1 MVAMLLIGE
10 NIHIIAQT
18 VSDAVNQQDKKTLQ
32 QMAKE
37 QADLGM
43 DYIDLNVGP
52 ARKNPEV
59 MGWLA
64 ETVQE
69 VVDVPLALDSTNPLA
84 VEAGLKV
91 AKWPPLI
98 NSASGK
104 GESKEKMLPLAAK
117 YKCGVILSVLTDQG
131 IPSDAEA
138 RAESIMETAA
148 YANELGIE
156 NERLWIDPILLPV
169 SVSQQGVVACLE
181 FTQMLPDLL
190 PGVKSTIGLSNIS
203 NGAPEELRGILNRT
217 YMVMLERYGMHSAIV
232 DAFDAE
238 LRDLAHGKLP
248 GIVEVIHRVMDGE
261 DVDPSALPP
270 QERDYAKTAKVLMG
284 EILYSHTWLEQ

>member
-1 MVAMLLIGE
+1 MLFIGE
-10 NIHIIAQT
+10 NLHIIAKT
-18 VSDAVNQQDKKTLQ
+18 VSEAVNQKDKKTLQ

-37 QADLGM
+37 QAEVGM

-64 ETVQE
+64 EIVQE
-69 VVDVPLALDSTNPLA
+69 VVDCPLALDSTNPLA

-104 GESKEKMLPLAAK
+104 GESKERMLPLAAQ
-117 YKCGVILSVLTDQG
+117 YDCAVILSVLTDQG

>member
-1 MVAMLLIGE
+1 MLLIGE
-10 NIHIIAQT
+10 NIHIIAKT
-18 VSDAVNQQDKKTLQ
+18 VSDAVNQKDKKTLQ

-37 QADLGM
+37 QADVGV

-69 VVDVPLALDSTNPLA
+69 VVDCPLALDSTNPLA

-91 AKWPPLI
+91 AKRPPLI

-104 GESKEKMLPLAAK
+104 GESKERMLPLAAQ
-117 YKCGVILSVLTDQG
+117 YECAVILSVLTDRG

-169 SVSQQGVVACLE
+169 SVAQQGVVACLE

-217 YMVMLERYGMHSAIV
+217 YMVMLERYGMHSAIA

-238 LRDLAHGKLP
+238 LLDLAHGKLP
-248 GIVEVIHRVMDGE
+248 GIVELIHKVMDGE
-261 DVDPSALPP
+261 DVDPASLPP

-284 EILYSHTWLEQ
+284 ETLYSHTWLET

>member
-1 MVAMLLIGE
+1 MLLIGE
-10 NIHIIAQT
+10 NLHIIAKM
-18 VSDAVNQQDKKTLQ
+18 VSDAINRKDKKGLQ

-37 QADLGM
+37 QAAAGM
-43 DYIDLNVGP
+43 DYIDLNIGP

-59 MGWLA
+59 MGWLV
-64 ETVQE
+64 EIVQE
-69 VVDVPLALDSTNPLA
+69 VVECPLALDSTNPLA
-84 VEAGLKV
+84 MEAGLKK
-91 AKWPPLI
+91 AKAPPLI

-104 GESKEKMLPLAAK
+104 QESKERMLPLAAT
-117 YKCGVILSVLTDQG
+117 YGCDVVLSVLTDRG
-131 IPSDAEA
+131 IPSDTEA
-138 RAESIMETAA
+138 RAESIMESAA

-169 SVSQQGVVACLE
+169 GVSQQGVVACLE

-203 NGAPEELRGILNRT
+203 NGVPQELRGMLNRT
-217 YMVMLERYGMHSAIV
+217 YVVMLQRYGMHSAIV

-238 LRDLAHGKLP
+238 LRDLVHGKLP
-248 GIVEVIHRVMDGE
+248 GIVEVIHKAMDGE
-261 DVDPSALPP
+261 ETDQASFSPE
-270 QERDYAKTAKVLMG
+270 ERQYAKTVKVLMG

>member
-1 MVAMLLIGE
+1 
-10 NIHIIAQT
+10 
-18 VSDAVNQQDKKTLQ
+18 
-32 QMAKE
+32 
-37 QADLGM
+37 
-43 DYIDLNVGP
+43 
-52 ARKNPEV
+52 

-64 ETVQE
+64 EAVQE
-69 VVDVPLALDSTNPLA
+69 VVECPLALDSTNPLA

-104 GESKEKMLPLAAK
+104 GESKERMLPLAAQ
-117 YKCGVILSVLTDQG
+117 YKCDVILSVLTDQG

-148 YANELGIE
+148 FANELGIE

-217 YMVMLERYGMHSAIV
+217 YAVMLQRYGMHSAIV

-238 LRDLAHGKLP
+238 LRDLVRGNLP
-248 GIVEVIHRVMDGE
+248 GIVEVIHKVMDGE
-261 DVDPSALPP
+261 DVDPSSLPS

>member
-1 MVAMLLIGE
+1 MLFIGE
-10 NIHIIAQT
+10 NIHIIAKT
-18 VSDAVNQQDKKTLQ
+18 VSEAVNQKDKKSLQ

-37 QADLGM
+37 QADAGM

-59 MGWLA
+59 MGWLV

-69 VVDVPLALDSTNPLA
+69 VLDRPLALDSTNPLA
-84 VEAGLKV
+84 VEAGLQK
-91 AKWPPLI
+91 AKRPPLI

-104 GESKEKMLPLAAK
+104 QESKERMLPLAAK
-117 YKCGVILSVLTDQG
+117 YQCGVILSVLSDQG

-138 RAESIMETAA
+138 RAERIMETAA
-148 YANELGIE
+148 FANELGIE

-169 SVSQQGVVACLE
+169 SVAQQGVVACLE

-203 NGAPEELRGILNRT
+203 NGVPEQLRGILNRT
-217 YMVMLERYGMHSAIV
+217 YLVMLQRYGMHSAIV

-238 LRDLAHGKLP
+238 LRDLVRGKLP
-248 GIVEVIHRVMDGE
+248 SIVEVIHKVMDKQE
-261 DVDPSALPP
+261 VDPASLPP
-270 QERDYAKTAKVLMG
+270 RERDYAKTAKVLMG
-284 EILYSHTWLEQ
+284 EVLYSHTWLEQ

>member
-1 MVAMLLIGE
+1 MEAMLLIGE
-10 NIHIIAQT
+10 NIHIIAQA
-18 VSDAVNQQDKKTLQ
+18 VSDAVNKQDKKTLQ

-37 QADLGM
+37 QADVGM

-64 ETVQE
+64 ETIQE
-69 VVDVPLALDSTNPLA
+69 VLDVPLALDSTNPLA

-104 GESKEKMLPLAAK
+104 GESKEKMLPLAAQ
-117 YKCGVILSVLTDQG
+117 YECEVILSVLTDQG

-217 YMVMLERYGMHSAIV
+217 YMVMLERYGMHSAIA

-248 GIVEVIHRVMDGE
+248 GIVEVIHKVMDGE

-284 EILYSHTWLEQ
+284 EVLYSHTWLEQ

>member
-1 MVAMLLIGE
+1 MLFIGE
-10 NIHIIAQT
+10 NIHIISKA
-18 VSDAVNQQDKKTLQ
+18 VSEAVNQKDKKTLQ

-37 QADLGM
+37 QADAGM

-59 MGWLA
+59 MGWLV

-69 VVDVPLALDSTNPLA
+69 VSDCPLALDSTNPLA
-84 VEAGLKV
+84 VEEGLKK
-91 AKWPPLI
+91 AKRPPLI

-104 GESKEKMLPLAAK
+104 QESKERMLPLAAK
-117 YKCGVILSVLTDQG
+117 YPCEVILSVLSDQG

-138 RAESIMETAA
+138 RAERIMETAA

-169 SVSQQGVVACLE
+169 SVAQQGVVACLE
-181 FTQMLPDLL
+181 FTKMLPDLL

-217 YMVMLERYGMHSAIV
+217 YLVMLQRYGMHSAIV

-238 LRDLAHGKLP
+238 LRDLVRGKLP
-248 GIVEVIHRVMDGE
+248 SIAEVIHKVMDGHE
-261 DVDPSALPP
+261 VDPASLPP
-270 QERDYAKTAKVLMG
+270 KERDYAKTAKVLMG
-284 EILYSHTWLEQ
+284 EVLYSHTWLEQ

>member
-1 MVAMLLIGE
+1 MLLIGE
-10 NIHIIAQT
+10 NIHIIATQ
-18 VSDAVNQQDKKTLQ
+18 VSDAVDQKDTKALQ

-37 QADLGM
+37 QADAGV

-69 VVDVPLALDSTNPLA
+69 VVDCPLALDSTNPLA
-84 VEAGLKV
+84 VESGLKV

-104 GESKEKMLPLAAK
+104 GESKERMLPLAAQ
-117 YKCGVILSVLTDQG
+117 YPCEVILSVLTDQG

-169 SVSQQGVVACLE
+169 SVAQQGVVACLE
-181 FTQMLPDLL
+181 FTQMLPDLI

-238 LRDLAHGKLP
+238 LLDLAHGKLP
-248 GIVEVIHRVMDGE
+248 GIVEVIHKVMDGE
-261 DVDPSALPP
+261 DVDPASLPP
-270 QERDYAKTAKVLMG
+270 KERDYAKTAKVLMG
-284 EILYSHTWLEQ
+284 ETLYSHTWLET

>member
-1 MVAMLLIGE
+1 
-10 NIHIIAQT
+10 
-18 VSDAVNQQDKKTLQ
+18 
-32 QMAKE
+32 
-37 QADLGM
+37 M

-59 MGWLA
+59 MGWLV

-69 VVDVPLALDSTNPLA
+69 VLDCPLALDSTNPLA

-91 AKWPPLI
+91 AKRPPLI

-104 GESKEKMLPLAAK
+104 QESKERMLPLAAQ
-117 YKCGVILSVLTDQG
+117 YRCEVILSVLSDQG

-138 RAESIMETAA
+138 RAERIMETAA
-148 YANELGIE
+148 FANELGIE

-203 NGAPEELRGILNRT
+203 NGVPEQLRGILNRT
-217 YMVMLERYGMHSAIV
+217 YLVMLQRYGMHSAIV

-238 LRDLAHGKLP
+238 LRDLARGKLP
-248 GIVEVIHRVMDGE
+248 GIVEVIHRVMDKQE
-261 DVDPSALPP
+261 VDPTSLPP
-270 QERDYAKTAKVLMG
+270 KERDYAKTAKVLMG

>member
-1 MVAMLLIGE
+1 MEQMLLIGE
-10 NIHIIAQT
+10 NIHIIAQA
-18 VSDAVNQQDKKTLQ
+18 VSDAVNNQDKKTLQ

-37 QADLGM
+37 QADVGM

-59 MGWLA
+59 MGWLV

-69 VVDVPLALDSTNPLA
+69 VLDVPLALDSTNPLA

-117 YKCGVILSVLTDQG
+117 YECELILSVLTDQG

-217 YMVMLERYGMHSAIV
+217 YMVMLERYGMHSAIA

-248 GIVEVIHRVMDGE
+248 GIVEVIHKVMDGE

-284 EILYSHTWLEQ
+284 EVLYSHTWLEQ

>member
-1 MVAMLLIGE
+1 MLFIGE
-10 NIHIIAQT
+10 NLHIIAKT
-18 VSDAVNQQDKKTLQ
+18 VSEAVNQKDKKTLQ

-37 QADLGM
+37 QAEVGM

-64 ETVQE
+64 EIVQE
-69 VVDVPLALDSTNPLA
+69 VVDCPLALDSTNPLA

-104 GESKEKMLPLAAK
+104 GESKERMLPLAAQ
-117 YKCGVILSVLTDQG
+117 YDCAVILSVLTDQG

-181 FTQMLPDLL
+181 FSATACIRPSSMPLTQSY
-190 PGVKSTIGLSNIS
+190 GIWYEGIF
-203 NGAPEELRGILNRT
+203 RGSWR
-217 YMVMLERYGMHSAIV
+217 
-232 DAFDAE
+232 
-238 LRDLAHGKLP
+238 
-248 GIVEVIHRVMDGE
+248 
-261 DVDPSALPP
+261 
-270 QERDYAKTAKVLMG
+270 
-284 EILYSHTWLEQ
+284 

>member
-1 MVAMLLIGE
+1 MLFIGE
-10 NIHIIAQT
+10 NIHISAKA
-18 VSDAVNQQDKKTLQ
+18 VSEAVNQKDKKTLQ

-37 QADLGM
+37 QADAGM

-59 MGWLA
+59 MGWLVEA
-64 ETVQE
+64 VQE
-69 VVDVPLALDSTNPLA
+69 VLDVPLALDSTNPLA

-104 GESKEKMLPLAAK
+104 QESKERTLPLAAQ
-117 YKCGVILSVLTDQG
+117 YKCEVILSVLSDQG

-138 RAESIMETAA
+138 RAERIMETAA
-148 YANELGIE
+148 FANELGIE

-169 SVSQQGVVACLE
+169 SVAQQGVVACLE

-203 NGAPEELRGILNRT
+203 NGVPEELRGILNRT
-217 YMVMLERYGMHSAIV
+217 YLVMLQRYGMHSAIV

-238 LRDLAHGKLP
+238 LRDLMRGKLP
-248 GIVEVIHRVMDGE
+248 RIVEVIHKVMDKQE
-261 DVDPSALPP
+261 VDPASLPP
-270 QERDYAKTAKVLMG
+270 AERDYAKTAKVLMG
-284 EILYSHTWLEQ
+284 EVLYSHTWLEQ

>member
-1 MVAMLLIGE
+1 MLLIGE
-10 NIHIIAQT
+10 NIHIISKA
-18 VSDAVNQQDKKTLQ
+18 VSDAVNQKDKQTLQ
-32 QMAKE
+32 KMAKE
-37 QADLGM
+37 QAEAGM

-59 MGWLA
+59 MGWLV

-69 VVDVPLALDSTNPLA
+69 VLDLPLALDSTNPLA

-104 GESKEKMLPLAAK
+104 QESKEKMLPLAAQ
-117 YKCGVILSVLTDQG
+117 YKCEVILSVLSDQG

-138 RAESIMETAA
+138 RAERIMETAA
-148 YANELGIE
+148 FANELGIE

-169 SVSQQGVVACLE
+169 SVAQQGVAACLE
-181 FTQMLPDLL
+181 FTQMLSDLL

-203 NGAPEELRGILNRT
+203 NGAPEQLRGILNRT
-217 YMVMLERYGMHSAIV
+217 YAVMLQRYGMYSAIV

-238 LRDLAHGKLP
+238 LRDLVRGKLP
-248 GIVEVIHRVMDGE
+248 NIVEVIHKAMDGQE
-261 DVDPSALPP
+261 VDLASLPP
-270 QERDYAKTAKVLMG
+270 KERDYAKTAKVLRG
-284 EILYSHTWLEQ
+284 DILYSHTWLEQ

>member
-1 MVAMLLIGE
+1 MLFIGE
-10 NIHIIAQT
+10 NIHIIAKA
-18 VSDAVNQQDKKTLQ
+18 VSDAVNQKDKKTLQ

-37 QADLGM
+37 QADAGM

-59 MGWLA
+59 MGWLV

-69 VVDVPLALDSTNPLA
+69 VLDCPLALDSTNPLA
-84 VEAGLKV
+84 VEAGLKK

-104 GESKEKMLPLAAK
+104 QESKERTLPLAAQ
-117 YKCGVILSVLTDQG
+117 YKCEVILSVLSDQG

-138 RAESIMETAA
+138 RAERIMETAA
-148 YANELGIE
+148 FANELGIE

-169 SVSQQGVVACLE
+169 SVAQQGVVACLE

-217 YMVMLERYGMHSAIV
+217 YAVMLQRYGMHSAIV

-238 LRDLAHGKLP
+238 LRDLVRGKLP
-248 GIVEVIHRVMDGE
+248 SIVEVIHKVMDKQE
-261 DVDPSALPP
+261 VDPASLPP
-270 QERDYAKTAKVLMG
+270 KERDYAKTAKVLMG
-284 EILYSHTWLEQ
+284 EVLYSHSWLEQ

>member
-1 MVAMLLIGE
+1 MLLIGE
-10 NIHIIAQT
+10 NLHIISNA
-18 VSDAVNQQDKKTLQ
+18 VSEAVHQRDKKVLQ
-32 QMAKE
+32 QMAKK
-37 QADLGM
+37 QADAGM
-43 DYIDLNVGP
+43 DYIDLNIGP
-52 ARKNPEV
+52 ARKDPEI

-64 ETVQE
+64 EIVQE
-69 VVDVPLALDSTNPLA
+69 VVDCPLALDSTNPLA

-91 AKWPPLI
+91 AKRPPLI

-104 GESKEKMLPLAAK
+104 RESKERMLPLAAQ
-117 YKCGVILSVLTDQG
+117 YACEVILSVLIDQG

-190 PGVKSTIGLSNIS
+190 PGVKSTIGLSNLS
-203 NGAPEELRGILNRT
+203 NGVPEGLRGILNKT
-217 YMVMLERYGMHSAIV
+217 YLVMLQRYGMHSAIV

-238 LRDLAHGKLP
+238 LRDLARNRLP
-248 GIVEVIHRVMDGE
+248 GIVEVIHKVMDGA
-261 DVDPSALPP
+261 DVDPTSLPP
-270 QERDYAKTAKVLMG
+270 KERDYAKTAKVLMG

>member
-1 MVAMLLIGE
+1 VEHMLIIGE
-10 NIHIIAQT
+10 NIHIIAKT
-18 VSDAVNQQDKKTLQ
+18 VSEAVNQKDKKTLQ

-37 QADLGM
+37 QVDAGA

-59 MGWLA
+59 MGWLV

-69 VVDVPLALDSTNPLA
+69 VLNTHLALDSTNPLA
-84 VEAGLKV
+84 VESGLKV
-91 AKWPPLI
+91 AKMPPLI

-104 GESKEKMLPLAAK
+104 QESKERMLPLAAK
-117 YKCGVILSVLTDQG
+117 YQCEVILSVLTDQG

-148 YANELGIE
+148 FANELGIE
-156 NERLWIDPILLPV
+156 NDRLWIDPILLPV

-203 NGAPEELRGILNRT
+203 NGVPEELRGILNRT
-217 YMVMLERYGMHSAIV
+217 YAVMLQRYGMHSAIA
-232 DAFDAE
+232 DSFDAE
-238 LRDLAHGKLP
+238 LRDLVRGKLP
-248 GIVEVIHRVMDGE
+248 SIVEVIHQVMDKHE
-261 DVDPSALPP
+261 VDPASLPP
-270 QERDYAKTAKVLMG
+270 KERDYAKTAKVLMG
-284 EILYSHTWLEQ
+284 EVLYSHTWLEQ

>member
-1 MVAMLLIGE
+1 MVLIGE
-10 NIHIIAQT
+10 NLHIISQK
-18 VSDAVNQQDKKTLQ
+18 VSDAVSQRDKKMIQ

-37 QADLGM
+37 QADAGM

-52 ARKNPEV
+52 ARKDPDV
-59 MGWLA
+59 MGWLV
-64 ETVQE
+64 EVVQE
-69 VVDVPLALDSTNPLA
+69 VMDTPLALDSTNPLA

-104 GESKEKMLPLAAK
+104 QESKERMLPLASQ
-117 YKCGVILSVLTDQG
+117 YNCEVIVSVLTDKG

-148 YANELGIE
+148 YANDLGIE
-156 NERLWIDPILLPV
+156 NERIWIDPILLPV

-181 FTQMLPDLL
+181 FTQMLPDLI

-203 NGAPEELRGILNRT
+203 NGVPEELRGILNRS
-217 YMVMLERYGMHSAIV
+217 YLVMLQRYGMHSAIV
-232 DAFDAE
+232 DAFDVE
-238 LRDLAHGKLP
+238 LRDLARGNFP
-248 GIVEVIHRVMDGE
+248 GIVEVIHKVMDGE
-261 DVDPSALPP
+261 EIDLASLPP
-270 QERDYAKTAKVLMG
+270 KELDYAKTAKVLMG
-284 EILYSHTWLEQ
+284 EILYSHTWLET

>member
-1 MVAMLLIGE
+1 MLLIGE
-10 NIHIIAQT
+10 NIHIISKT
-18 VSDAVNQQDKKTLQ
+18 VSEAVNQKDKKVLQ

-37 QADLGM
+37 QADAGM

-59 MGWLA
+59 MGWLV

-69 VVDVPLALDSTNPLA
+69 VLDCPLALDSTNPLA

-91 AKWPPLI
+91 AKRPPLI

-104 GESKEKMLPLAAK
+104 QESKERMLPLAAK
-117 YKCGVILSVLTDQG
+117 YPCEVILSVLSDQG

-138 RAESIMETAA
+138 RAERIMETAA
-148 YANELGIE
+148 FANELGIE

-203 NGAPEELRGILNRT
+203 NGVPEELRGILNRT
-217 YMVMLERYGMHSAIV
+217 YLVMLQRYGMHSAIV

-238 LRDLAHGKLP
+238 LRDLARGKLP
-248 GIVEVIHRVMDGE
+248 TIVEVIHKVMDKQE
-261 DVDPSALPP
+261 VDPASLPP
-270 QERDYAKTAKVLMG
+270 KERDYAKTAKVLMG

>member
-1 MVAMLLIGE
+1 MEQMLLIGE
-10 NIHIIAQT
+10 NIHIIAQA
-18 VSDAVNQQDKKTLQ
+18 VSDAVNKQDKKTLQ

-37 QADLGM
+37 QADAGM

-69 VVDVPLALDSTNPLA
+69 VLDVPLALDSTNPLA

-117 YKCGVILSVLTDQG
+117 YECELILSVLTDQG

-148 YANELGIE
+148 YANEMGIE

-169 SVSQQGVVACLE
+169 SVSQEGVVECLQ

-203 NGAPEELRGILNRT
+203 NGVPEELRGILNRT
-217 YMVMLERYGMHSAIV
+217 YAVMLQRYGMHSAIA

-238 LRDLAHGKLP
+238 LRDLLRGNLQ
-248 GIVEVIHRVMDGE
+248 GVVDIIHKIMDGE
-261 DVDPSALPP
+261 DVDPASLPK
-270 QERDYAKTAKVLMG
+270 QEGDYAKTAKVLMG
-284 EILYSHTWLEQ
+284 EVLYSHTWLEQ

>member
-1 MVAMLLIGE
+1 MLFIGE
-10 NIHIIAQT
+10 NIHIIAKA
-18 VSDAVNQQDKKTLQ
+18 VSEAVNQKDKKILQ

-37 QADLGM
+37 QAEAGM

-59 MGWLA
+59 MGWLVEA
-64 ETVQE
+64 VQE
-69 VVDVPLALDSTNPLA
+69 VLDVPLALDSTNPLA

-104 GESKEKMLPLAAK
+104 GESKERMLPLAAQ
-117 YKCGVILSVLTDQG
+117 YKCEVILSVLSDQG

-138 RAESIMETAA
+138 RAERIMETAA

-169 SVSQQGVVACLE
+169 SVAQQGVVACLE

-217 YMVMLERYGMHSAIV
+217 YAVMLQRYGMHSAIV

-238 LRDLAHGKLP
+238 LRDLVRGKLP
-248 GIVEVIHRVMDGE
+248 SIVEVIHQVMDKQE
-261 DVDPSALPP
+261 VDPASLPP
-270 QERDYAKTAKVLMG
+270 KEKDYAKTAKVLMG
-284 EILYSHTWLEQ
+284 EVLYSHTWLEQ